1 MVERI
6 ITEFVILIFIS
17 WLMSATIVAT
27 YGEFLYV
34 NKDMRDEY
42 LIILPILIILRCMFV
57 YCKK

>member
-1 MVERI
+1 MVQRI
-6 ITEFVILIFIS
+6 ISEFVILIFIS
-17 WLMSATIVAT
+17 WLMSAAIVAT

>member
-1 MVERI
+1 
-6 ITEFVILIFIS
+6 
-17 WLMSATIVAT
+17 MSAAIVAT

>member
-1 MVERI
+1 MAERI

-17 WLMSATIVAT
+17 WLMSAAIVAT

-42 LIILPILIILRCMFV
+42 LIILPILIILRCMFLS
-57 YCKK
+57 CKK